1 MGWCSSLAALDI
13 LAPRLAALDLRGCG
27 RLRALQLACPEL
39 DALNATF
46 CAELGDAAL
55 AAAVSARPA
64 LRSLVL
70 SACREVGDARAT
82 LARLPGLQALDLSYT
97 LVADLSHVI
106 SSCTGLRSL
115 SVASCHGL
123 GARALRALIAPG
135 GAGLALPR
143 LEELDASYTEVDAA
157 TVGALLGPGSPLRAL
172 SLNGCAGVTP
182 ALWRH
187 LAAPCAA
194 PLPLQSLSLVKC
206 GGLTSF
212 CAGLSPDRPIVPRR
226 AGWRWGGAAGAAG
239 SPGAQ
244 QEQPRERPQEQE
256 GYAWAEAP
264 TLLGG
269 LRSLKLGLSGVQ
281 VLALALP
288 ALVSLDVTRAVSL
301 TTLQL
306 RCPALTSLQA
316 HACAG
321 LPPAQ
326 LTGAAAGCPALTS
339 LDAQHVALAPEDAA
353 ALRARGVSHL
363 LLCPGRE
370 ACEVCRIGGV

>member
-97 LVADLSHVI
+97 LAADLSHVI
-106 SSCTGLRSL
+106 ASCTGLRSL

-135 GAGLALPR
+135 GAGLALPM

-157 TVGALLGPGSPLRAL
+157 TVGALLGPGSPLRSL

-182 ALWRH
+182 ALWRT

-212 CAGLSPDRPIVPRR
+212 CAGLSPDRPIVARR
-226 AGWRWGGAAGAAG
+226 AGWRWGGAAG
-239 SPGAQ
+239 SPDAQ
-244 QEQPRERPQEQE
+244 QQQQLGGSQEQE
-256 GYAWAEAP
+256 GGGYAWAEAP

-269 LRSLKLGLSGVQ
+269 LRSLKLGLSGCQ

-301 TTLQL
+301 ATLEL

-316 HACAG
+316 HASAG

-326 LTGAAAGCPALTS
+326 LAAAAAGCPALSS
-339 LDAQHVALAPEDAA
+339 LDAQHVALAAEDAA

-370 ACEVCRIGGV
+370 ACEVCRTGGV